1 MNCYFDNGCGLMEK
15 KMPII
20 ETELYIVR
28 HGQSCTNIKGG
39 YGIPEEQLTRDQWVN
54 PPLTELGIH
63 QAKQLGDYY
72 KDEKFDAVYA
82 SPLRRATMTAY
93 HAIINNDCSE
103 KRIYTLPWLIECG
116 IEEDYSSVT
125 FDELNDEFYGLIFAP
140 EGIDVSGNLVNGD
153 GQNDASHRERARKI
167 IEYIRKHHNNGEKVM
182 CVAHAAFNTDLFLH
196 AIKAEDTRL
205 FDPAFSNTSVSKII
219 YYKEGTGPYGY
230 DIELCYMN
238 STAHL
243 AKDKRSV

>member
-1 MNCYFDNGCGLMEK
+1 MEK
-15 KMPII
+15 PTPIV
-20 ETELYIVR
+20 EMELYIVR

-39 YGIPEEQLTRDQWVN
+39 YGIPDEELTRDQWVN
-54 PPLTELGIH
+54 PPLTDLGIH
-63 QAKQLGDYY
+63 QAKQLGEYY

-93 HAIINNDCSE
+93 CAIMQNECSE

-116 IEEDYSSVT
+116 IDEDYSAVT
-125 FDELNDEFYGLIFAP
+125 FEELNGEFDGIIQAP
-140 EGIDVSGNLVNGD
+140 EDIDISGNLVNGD
-153 GQNDASHRERARKI
+153 GQNDASHRERAGKI
-167 IEYIRKHHNNGEKVM
+167 IAYLRKHYHNGEKIM

-205 FDPAFSNTSVSKII
+205 FDPAFSNTSVSII
-219 YYKEGTGPYGY
+219 KFYKEGTGPYGY
-230 DIELCYMN
+230 DIELVCSN

>member
-1 MNCYFDNGCGLMEK
+1 MEK
-15 KMPII
+15 PTPIVEI
-20 ETELYIVR
+20 ELYIVR

-39 YGIPEEQLTRDQWVN
+39 YGIPDEELTRDQWVN
-54 PPLTELGIH
+54 PPLTDLGIH
-63 QAKQLGDYY
+63 QAKQLGEYY

-93 HAIINNDCSE
+93 YAIMQNECSE

-116 IEEDYSSVT
+116 IDEDYSAVT
-125 FDELNDEFYGLIFAP
+125 FEELNDEFNGIIQAP
-140 EGIDVSGNLVNGD
+140 EDIDISGNLVKGD
-153 GQNDASHRERARKI
+153 GQNDASHRERAGKI
-167 IEYIRKHHNNGEKVM
+167 IAYLRKHYHNGEKIM

-196 AIKAEDTRL
+196 AIKAENTRL
-205 FDPAFSNTSVSKII
+205 FDPAFSNTSVSII
-219 YYKEGTGPYGY
+219 KFYKEGTGPYGY
-230 DIELCYMN
+230 DIELVCSN

>member
-1 MNCYFDNGCGLMEK
+1 MEK
-15 KMPII
+15 PTPIV
-20 ETELYIVR
+20 EMELYIVR

-39 YGIPEEQLTRDQWVN
+39 YAIPDEELTRDQWVN
-54 PPLTELGIH
+54 PPLTDLGIH
-63 QAKQLGDYY
+63 QAKQLGEYY

-93 HAIINNDCSE
+93 YAIMQNECSE

-116 IEEDYSSVT
+116 IDEDYSAVT
-125 FDELNDEFYGLIFAP
+125 FEELNDEFNGIIQAP
-140 EGIDVSGNLVNGD
+140 EDIDISGNLVKGD
-153 GQNDASHRERARKI
+153 GQNDASHRERAGKI
-167 IEYIRKHHNNGEKVM
+167 IAYLRKHYHNGEKIM

-196 AIKAEDTRL
+196 AIKAENTRL
-205 FDPAFSNTSVSKII
+205 FDPAFSNTSVSII
-219 YYKEGTGPYGY
+219 KFYKEGTGPYGY
-230 DIELCYMN
+230 DIELVCSN

>member
-1 MNCYFDNGCGLMEK
+1 MEK
-15 KMPII
+15 PTPIV
-20 ETELYIVR
+20 EMELYIVR

-39 YGIPEEQLTRDQWVN
+39 YAIPDEELTRDQWVN
-54 PPLTELGIH
+54 PPLTDLGIH
-63 QAKQLGDYY
+63 QAKQLGEYY

-93 HAIINNDCSE
+93 YAIMQNECSE

-116 IEEDYSSVT
+116 IDEDYSAVT
-125 FDELNDEFYGLIFAP
+125 FEELNDEFNGIIQAP
-140 EGIDVSGNLVNGD
+140 EDIDISGNLVKGD
-153 GQNDASHRERARKI
+153 GQNDASHRERAGKI
-167 IEYIRKHHNNGEKVM
+167 IAYLRKHYHNGEKIM

-205 FDPAFSNTSVSKII
+205 FDPAFSNTSVSII
-219 YYKEGTGPYGY
+219 KFYKEGTGPYGY
-230 DIELCYMN
+230 DIELVCSN

>member
-1 MNCYFDNGCGLMEK
+1 MEK
-15 KMPII
+15 QTPIV
-20 ETELYIVR
+20 ELELYIVR
-28 HGQSCTNIKGG
+28 HGQSCTNIKDG
-39 YGIPEEQLTRDQWVN
+39 YGIPEEELTKDQWIN
-54 PPLTELGIH
+54 PPLTELGIR
-63 QAKQLGDYY
+63 QAELLGEYY
-72 KDEKFDAVYA
+72 KDVKFDAVFA

-93 HAIINNDCSE
+93 YALMQNEVSDKS
-103 KRIYTLPWLIECG
+103 IYTMPWLIECG
-116 IEEDYSSVT
+116 IEEGYSAVT
-125 FDELNDEFYGLIFAP
+125 LVELNAEFDGRILAP
-140 EGIDVSGNLVNGD
+140 EGVDVSGNLINGD
-153 GQNDASHRERARKI
+153 GQNDALHRIRAKKI
-167 IEYIRKHHNNGEKVM
+167 LEYLRSRFKNGEKIM

-243 AKDKRSV
+243 SKEKRSV

>member
-1 MNCYFDNGCGLMEK
+1 MDKPTPVVEM
-15 KMPII
+15 
-20 ETELYIVR
+20 ELYIVR

-39 YGIPEEQLTRDQWVN
+39 YGIPEEELTRDQWVN
-54 PPLTELGIH
+54 PPLTDLGIY
-63 QAKQLGDYY
+63 QAKQLGEYY

-93 HAIINNDCSE
+93 HAIMQNECSE

-116 IEEDYSSVT
+116 IEEDYSAVT
-125 FDELNDEFYGLIFAP
+125 FDELNAEFDGLISAP
-140 EGIDVSGNLVNGD
+140 DDIDVSGNLVIGD
-153 GQNDASHRERARKI
+153 GQNDAAHRIRAKKI
-167 IEYIRKHHNNGEKVM
+167 IEYLRKHHNRGEKIM

-205 FDPAFSNTSVSKII
+205 FDPAFSNTSVSII
-219 YYKEGTGPYGY
+219 KFYKEGTGPYGY
-230 DIELCYMN
+230 DIELVCSN

-243 AKDKRSV
+243 TKEKRSV